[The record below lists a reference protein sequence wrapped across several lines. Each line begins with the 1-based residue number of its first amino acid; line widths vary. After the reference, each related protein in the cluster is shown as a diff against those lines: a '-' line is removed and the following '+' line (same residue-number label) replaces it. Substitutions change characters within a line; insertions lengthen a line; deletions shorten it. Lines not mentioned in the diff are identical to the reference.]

1 MEPQQTKKGKNL
13 FSFFKSRDNSPS
25 SSNVD
30 TPVPNEQPPSKCQRI
45 EIDTTSIQSDPAL
58 RSPIWKYPVN
68 QRDAFR
74 RAYIEKGQLN
84 LNLKSIHDPNVE
96 NKTVD
101 FNTLGLNNF
110 TG

>member
-1 MEPQQTKKGKNL
+1 MEHQQTKKGKNL

-30 TPVPNEQPPSKCQRI
+30 TPVPNDNLLLNVKELKLIVLLFSRTQRYVVLYGSI
-45 EIDTTSIQSDPAL
+45 PLINEIHLDERIL
-58 RSPIWKYPVN
+58 R
-68 QRDAFR
+68 R
-74 RAYIEKGQLN
+74 GQLN

-110 TG
+110 PG

>member
-1 MEPQQTKKGKNL
+1 MEHQQTKKGKNL

-45 EIDTTSIQSDPAL
+45 EIDSTSIQSDPAL
-58 RSPIWKYPVN
+58 RSPIWQYPIN

-74 RAYIEKGQLN
+74 RAYIEKGATQPK
-84 LNLKSIHDPNVE
+84 LKEYPRSECGKQNRRFQYSWFKQFP
-96 NKTVD
+96 
-101 FNTLGLNNF
+101 
-110 TG
+110 